1 MRNYQV
7 LDVATLEPDG
17 VLSLTTSEENPDRPI
32 LSMSREGAFV
42 SLSASFGPLE
52 IALRLR
58 FEDLRRRLERLL
70 PVHGLAT
77 TRQVGT
83 ANSFVALGVTDDERL
98 VMRPTIV
105 SDASGKMTFNL
116 VTSSPVYQQIL
127 EWLDE
132 KSKN

>member
-1 MRNYQV
+1 MLMRNYQV
-7 LDVATLEPDG
+7 LDTATIDADN
-17 VLSLTTSEENPDRPI
+17 VLKLTNAEDNPEKPV
-32 LSMSREGAFV
+32 LAMTREGTFV

-58 FEDLRRRLERLL
+58 FDDLTRRLQRLL

-83 ANSFVALGVTDDERL
+83 ANSFVALGITEDERL

-105 SDASGKMTFNL
+105 SDASGKLTFNL
-116 VTSSPVYQQIL
+116 VTSKEVYAKIN
-127 EWLDE
+127 EWLE
-132 KSKN
+132 NS

>member
-1 MRNYQV
+1 MPM
-7 LDVATLEPDG
+7 LA
-17 VLSLTTSEENPDRPI
+17 
-32 LSMSREGAFV
+32 MSREGTFL

-58 FEDLRRRLERLL
+58 FDDLRRRLERLL

-83 ANSFVALGVTDDERL
+83 ANSFIALGVTEDERL

-116 VTSSPVYQQIL
+116 VTSHDVYKAL
-127 EWLDE
+127 LDWLDT
-132 KSKN
+132 NANN

>member
-83 ANSFVALGVTDDERL
+83 ANSFVALGITEDERL

-116 VTSSPVYQQIL
+116 VTSKAVYQQVL
-127 EWLDE
+127 QWLDD

>member
-127 EWLDE
+127 EWLDD

>member
-7 LDVATLEPDG
+7 LDVATSQPDH
-17 VLSLTTSEENPDRPI
+17 VLQLTNSEDNPEQPSLA
-32 LSMSREGAFV
+32 MSREGAFI
-42 SLSASFGPLE
+42 SLSVSFGPLE

-58 FEDLRRRLERLL
+58 FDDLRRRLERLL

-83 ANSFVALGVTDDERL
+83 ANSFVALGITDDERL

-105 SDASGKMTFNL
+105 SDASGKITFNL
-116 VTSSPVYQQIL
+116 VTSQAVYKQVL
-127 EWLDE
+127 EWLDD
-132 KSKN
+132 SGKN